1 MTERRG
7 GMRKYKPIIII
18 VLLFVVFGCSSI
30 KVSQDYDPAKD
41 FSGLKTYA
49 WQSETQAKTDDVRV
63 DNPLLNAR
71 IRAAFDRSISRKGY
85 QKVSDGTPDFH
96 VSYQYTIRK
105 TIGSDDVSTGIGFGI
120 GGFGHRSGAAGGIG
134 IGTGSSVSEYDEGML
149 VIDFIDAGNGNLIWR
164 GIGTRRVSMQS
175 DPEKTITDINK
186 TVDEILA
193 QFPPK
198 RKR

>member
-1 MTERRG
+1 ML
-7 GMRKYKPIIII
+7 KYKPIIII
-18 VLLFVVFGCSSI
+18 ALLFIVFGCSGI

-49 WQSETQAKTDDVRV
+49 WQSEMQAKTGDVRV
-63 DNPLLNAR
+63 DNPLLNTR
-71 IRAAFDRSISRKGY
+71 VRAAVDRSISRKSY
-85 QKVSDGTPDFH
+85 QKISDGTPDFY
-96 VSYQYTIRK
+96 VSYQYVIRK

-120 GGFGHRSGAAGGIG
+120 GGFGRRGGAGGGIS
-134 IGTGSSVSEYDEGML
+134 IGTGSNVSEYDEGML
-149 VIDFIDAGNGNLIWR
+149 VIDFIDSGNGALVWR

-198 RKR
+198 QKR

>member
-1 MTERRG
+1 
-7 GMRKYKPIIII
+7 MREYKPIIII
-18 VLLFVVFGCSSI
+18 ALLFIVFGCSGI

-49 WQSETQAKTDDVRV
+49 WQSETQAKTDDVRAN
-63 DNPLLNAR
+63 NPLLDAR
-71 IRAAFDRSISRKGY
+71 IRAAVDRSILRKGY
-85 QKVSDGTPDFH
+85 RKISDGTPDFH
-96 VSYQYTIRK
+96 VSYQYAIRK

-120 GGFGHRSGAAGGIG
+120 GGFGHRGGAAGGIG
-134 IGTGSSVSEYDEGML
+134 IGTGSSVSEHDEGML
-149 VIDFIDAGNGNLIWR
+149 VIDFIDAGNGDLVWR

-198 RKR
+198 QKR